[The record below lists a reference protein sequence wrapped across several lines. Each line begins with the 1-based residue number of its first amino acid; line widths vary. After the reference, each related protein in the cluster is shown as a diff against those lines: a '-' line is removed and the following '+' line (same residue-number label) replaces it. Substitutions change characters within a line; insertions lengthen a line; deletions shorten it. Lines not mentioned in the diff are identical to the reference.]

1 MTARHWIEPF
11 VPAALAVGG
20 GIALAGVIA
29 PDFRSLAALAAVAAW
44 GLTVGLLWELPL
56 AQGGDRRREPMK
68 LEPGATYAI
77 QLRRRVSALELE
89 AIQQH
94 VNAAGH
100 RADCRFVL
108 LVEDSELL
116 CAARPEEGGV
126 A

>member
-29 PDFRSLAALAAVAAW
+29 PDFRSLAALAAVAGW

-77 QLRRRVSALELE
+77 QLRRRVSEEELR
-89 AIQQH
+89 AIKQH
-94 VNAAGH
+94 VSAAEH
-100 RADCRFVL
+100 RAGCRFVL
-108 LVEDSELL
+108 LTEETELL
-116 CAARPEEGGV
+116 CAARPEEGGG